1 MIHNQWSTKLMTV
14 FSVKDKSMSAYLKL
28 IMELLLAFEK
38 FGLAQIR
45 RSEML
50 TSMLFRSCQVARI
63 PNCSQLSQ

>member
-1 MIHNQWSTKLMTV
+1 MIHNRWLAKLMAV

-38 FGLAQIR
+38 FGLAKIR

-50 TSMLFRSCQVARI
+50 TLMLFRSCQVARSL
-63 PNCSQLSQ
+63 NCSQLSQ